1 MKHDNSRGKEN
12 YPSDKSND
20 SHTGKNAQ
28 PTTSPSVENDP
39 RDSADSAR
47 IGWTGLGG
55 PNRQEAAGHKESVYK
70 STVTDGGQPAEI
82 EAAVDDEVATA
93 LDGVITAADAALTDE
108 EIAIISEAADRL
120 RDDAG
125 DDPGTEEIRAD
136 GGAVAR
142 ERDAEVLEPDT
153 TKFQLRILA
162 ILADEA
168 RYGLAI
174 KRELEGYY
182 GNEVNHGR
190 LYPNLD
196 DLVEAGLAEKSE
208 LDRRT
213 NEYSITDRGFQ
224 ALVDELGWL
233 ADRGNLKILD
243 KDGEV

>member
-1 MKHDNSRGKEN
+1 MKHETSGGKEN
-12 YPSDKSND
+12 YPTDESND

-39 RDSADSAR
+39 RDSADAAK
-47 IGWTGLGG
+47 IGCTRHRG
-55 PNRQEAAGHKESVYK
+55 PNRQVAAGSQESVYK
-70 STVTDGGQPAEI
+70 SVVTDGGKPTDI
-82 EAAVDDEVATA
+82 EEADDDEVATA
-93 LDGVITAADAALTDE
+93 LEGVVTAADAALKDD
-108 EIAIISEAADRL
+108 EIAIIHEAADRL
-120 RDDAG
+120 REDAG

-136 GGAVAR
+136 GGVVAR
-142 ERDAEVLEPDT
+142 EREAEVLAPDT

-174 KRELEGYY
+174 KRELEAYY
-182 GNEVNHGR
+182 GTEVNHGR

-196 DLVEAGLAEKSE
+196 DLVEAGLVEKSE
-208 LDRRT
+208 LDKRT
-213 NEYSITDRGFQ
+213 NEYAITDRGFQ

-233 ADRGNLKILD
+233 ADRGNLQILD